1 MHNKNRI
8 VAALALAAMLMTSM
22 PAGAGIVGTEHMVTQ
37 EGRSAA
43 IDKIETVL
51 AGEAVAT
58 QLKAWGVAPE
68 AVSARLAALS
78 DVELQQLA
86 TSMESDP
93 AGGILA
99 VIGIVFVVLLILE
112 LTGVTHIFNKI

>member
-1 MHNKNRI
+1 MNNANRI
-8 VAALALAAMLMTSM
+8 VMAFTLTAMLMTSM
-22 PAGAGIVGTEHMVTQ
+22 PAGAGIVGTEQLVTR
-37 EGRSAA
+37 EGRTVA
-43 IDKIETVL
+43 IDKIETIL

-78 DVELQQLA
+78 DVEVQQLA

-99 VIGIVFVVLLILE
+99 LIGLVFVVLLILE
-112 LTGVTHIFNKI
+112 LTGVTHIFTKV